1 MYGTLRFAPKP
12 EDSIGSA
19 PAWLLKVDQYGCLV
33 PGCQNGDTVSVTE
46 ETSQNELLIYPNP
59 SSDVLFIYDDQGGES
74 KYTINDIKGNTIR
87 KWSGNLKDH
96 TYIVQLHDFSPGVYI
111 VSRVDEKGVVRSGKF
126 VVSEQ

>member
-1 MYGTLRFAPKP
+1 MSGDIAYPPLT
-12 EDSIGSA
+12 ESDTSNNY

-46 ETSQNELLIYPNP
+46 EPDQNELLIYPNP
-59 SSDVLFIYDDQGGES
+59 SSDVLYIYNYQGGES
-74 KYTINDIKGNTIR
+74 KYTISDINSKTVR

-111 VSRVDEKGVVRSGKF
+111 VSRVDHNGRVRSGKF
-126 VVSEQ
+126 VKG